1 MNLRRFVAALVLLFA
16 LPCCTLAGTSLPS
29 RCEAIEVDP
38 MRELIVTDAIV
49 IGSPRVQFARI
60 MGAALGAESDAAA
73 RAWMDAWAEVPG
85 EETLGAEVTDPW
97 AASSP
102 RALDL
107 SRAPFELIAISNR
120 IDLST
125 LGPGRAGEIRFVYGL
140 VTSHVRR
147 PLTVIV
153 ELQLPPTRS
162 VGDWAT
168 AWHALGSLTGAAYSE
183 ALLAIIDAVLQEPL
197 HGQVRTQDARA
208 PRPILLEFD
217 LRSGAP
223 LVPSGL
229 FNQPGPGM
237 NSSELTALVSTRED
251 EILADQQVLPRTMLA
266 PSIRAVPPRFALP
279 GVPPN
284 VATAFA
290 NATCS
295 GCHTAEPT
303 LDGTFHISPLRRGIA
318 ALSPFLVDSID
329 GKPDELSRR
338 AEVLRGLLCQG

>member
-1 MNLRRFVAALVLLFA
+1 
-16 LPCCTLAGTSLPS
+16 
-29 RCEAIEVDP
+29 
-38 MRELIVTDAIV
+38 MRELVVTEAV
-49 IGSPRVQFARI
+49 VVGSPRVRFARI

-73 RAWMDAWAEVPG
+73 RAWMDTWAEVPG
-85 EETLGAEVTDPW
+85 EETLGVDVIDPW
-97 AASSP
+97 AASST

-125 LGPGRAGEIRFVYGL
+125 LGPGRSGEIRFVYGL
-140 VTSHVRR
+140 VTSNVRR

-168 AWHALGSLTGAAYSE
+168 AWHALGSLTGAAYSA
-183 ALLAIIDAVLQEPL
+183 ALLAIVDAVLEEPL

-217 LRSGAP
+217 LRSGAA
-223 LVPSGL
+223 LVLSGL
-229 FNQPGPGM
+229 FNQPRPGS
-237 NSSELTALVSTRED
+237 SSELTAFVSTHQD
-251 EILADQQVLPRTMLA
+251 EILADEQVLPRAMLA
-266 PSIRAVPPRFALP
+266 ASIRAVPPRFALP
-279 GVPPN
+279 GVSAN

-303 LDGTFHISPLRRGIA
+303 LDGTFHISPLRRGTA
-318 ALSPFLVDSID
+318 ALSPFLIDSMG